1 MLLKGFYLRLKKI
14 MPNNSKKSGIVTI
27 IGEVNVGKSSLLNV
41 FVQKDISI
49 ITHKSNTTIKQ
60 IKGIKSYKNSQI
72 IFIDT
77 PGLYFNKGKTNRNFL
92 SEIWDAVSVAD
103 FVCLV
108 IDSSRPVSNNLYQ
121 LLEQLNSKNV
131 LKKRLVLILN
141 KIDIIKKEKLL
152 IKVKEINEK
161 FKFDQIFMISALK
174 NDGIDDLLNWFS
186 LNLPEKNWS
195 YPPNIISDQS
205 FDEHLNEKTREIILL
220 RIHDEIP
227 YNIEVLSD
235 QIINISKSKIRIFQ
249 SIYVKNQRHRSILIG
264 KKGETIKFISMN
276 ARKSIE
282 VFTEKKV
289 DLFLEIKIKKKDR
302 ISNKGK
308 LN

>member
-1 MLLKGFYLRLKKI
+1 
-14 MPNNSKKSGIVTI
+14 
-27 IGEVNVGKSSLLNV
+27 
-41 FVQKDISI
+41 
-49 ITHKSNTTIKQ
+49 
-60 IKGIKSYKNSQI
+60 
-72 IFIDT
+72 
-77 PGLYFNKGKTNRNFL
+77 
-92 SEIWDAVSVAD
+92 
-103 FVCLV
+103 
-108 IDSSRPVSNNLYQ
+108 
-121 LLEQLNSKNV
+121 
-131 LKKRLVLILN
+131 
-141 KIDIIKKEKLL
+141 
-152 IKVKEINEK
+152 
-161 FKFDQIFMISALK
+161 MISALK
-174 NDGIDDLLNWFS
+174 NDGIEDLLDWLS
-186 LNLPEKNWS
+186 RNLSERKWLYS
-195 YPPNIISDQS
+195 PNIISTQS
-205 FDEHLNEKTREIILL
+205 FDEQLNEKTREIILL

-264 KKGETIKFISMN
+264 KRGETIKFISMN